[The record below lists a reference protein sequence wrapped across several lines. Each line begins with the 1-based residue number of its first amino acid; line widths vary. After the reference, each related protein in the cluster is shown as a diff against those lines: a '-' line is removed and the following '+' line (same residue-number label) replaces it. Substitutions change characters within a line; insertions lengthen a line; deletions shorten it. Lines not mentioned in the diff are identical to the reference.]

1 MVVLPDERIQ
11 RTQKEKQ
18 KETIIQAKTFVSN
31 MLTNA
36 HKNVIR
42 FFLYYL
48 RLKHCTSFRNLTE
61 LKTSITSCACEG
73 RGRRSSFYIV
83 FHTASTSGRGVSYS
97 GSSA

>member
-1 MVVLPDERIQ
+1 MRGDTTEHKKR
-11 RTQKEKQ
+11 RRKKK

-36 HKNVIR
+36 HENVVR
-42 FFLYYL
+42 FPLYYL

-73 RGRRSSFYIV
+73 RGRRSSFHIV
-83 FHTASTSGRGVSYS
+83 FISVLL
-97 GSSA
+97 